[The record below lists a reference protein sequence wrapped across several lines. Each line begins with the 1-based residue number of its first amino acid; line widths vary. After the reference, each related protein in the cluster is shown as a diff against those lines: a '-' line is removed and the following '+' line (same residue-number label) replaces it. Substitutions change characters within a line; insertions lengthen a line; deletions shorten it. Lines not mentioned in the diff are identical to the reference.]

1 MFFNFVDSRMNFL
14 SEAKKMLEQNLF
26 TEALALVQEQRRS
39 DPLDVEA
46 HVMAGNIL
54 VVMGE
59 LDKARN
65 MLAEVEQTISRL
77 SFIFTRMADIY
88 REKGLK
94 NDAAQCYRKFMILN
108 PVSEQAAE
116 VAKKIA
122 LLYRQDA
129 DSLGRDDYCIENIP
143 KPEFFTLTLADL
155 YIKQGHLL
163 MAGEVLKEMIKREPG
178 NINAAAKLDLV
189 KAAMSQGRPVSD
201 KQDCSN
207 DVVQTLSGWLD
218 NIDRLNAHAAGK

>member
-1 MFFNFVDSRMNFL
+1 MNSL
-14 SEAKKMLEQNLF
+14 REAKILLEQNLL
-26 TEALALVQEQRRS
+26 TEALALVQEQRRLH
-39 DPLDVEA
+39 PLNVEA

-54 VVMGE
+54 VLMGE
-59 LDKARN
+59 VDRARD
-65 MLAEVEQTISRL
+65 MLIEVDQVISSL
-77 SFIFTRMADIY
+77 SLIFARMADIY

-94 NDAAQCYRKFMILN
+94 SDAALCYRKFMILN
-108 PVSEQAAE
+108 PLSDQASE

-122 LLYRQDA
+122 LLYQQE
-129 DSLGRDDYCIENIP
+129 SETSGRDDSGFENIP

-163 MAGEVLKEMIKREPG
+163 MAREVLKEMIKREPG

-189 KAAMSQGRPVSD
+189 DAAMSHGRTVSD

-207 DVVQTLSGWLD
+207 DIVQTLSSWLE

>member
-1 MFFNFVDSRMNFL
+1 MNFL

-26 TEALALVQEQRRS
+26 KEALALAQEQRRAN
-39 DPLDVEA
+39 PLDVEA

-54 VVMGE
+54 VLMGE
-59 LDKARN
+59 LDKARD
-65 MLAEVEQTISRL
+65 MLAEVEQKISRL
-77 SFIFTRMADIY
+77 SFIFTQMADIY

-108 PVSEQAAE
+108 PISEQAAE

-122 LLYRQDA
+122 LLYQQDA
-129 DSLGRDDYCIENIP
+129 DSLGHDDDCVENIP
-143 KPEFFTLTLADL
+143 RPEFFTLTLADL

-163 MAGEVLKEMIKREPG
+163 MAREVLKEMIKREPG

-218 NIDRLNAHAAGK
+218 NIGRLNAHAAGK